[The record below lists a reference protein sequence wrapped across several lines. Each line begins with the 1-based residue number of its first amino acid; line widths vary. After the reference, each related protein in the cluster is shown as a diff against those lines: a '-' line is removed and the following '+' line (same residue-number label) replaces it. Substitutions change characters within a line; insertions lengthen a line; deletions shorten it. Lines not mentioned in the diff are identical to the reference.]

1 MIENNAEQAPVEE
14 EIQIEI
20 TDEAPAEEK
29 ELEDYSKRV
38 SKRVNKLNA
47 KAREA
52 EQRAAQY
59 QQLAAQKDQE
69 LQHYRSIAA
78 QSQDQTLAAEEEKIK
93 AQEQQISEI
102 YRQAV
107 QSGDADLQE
116 KATTLKNEIA
126 IKKEKLAVAKAQRDQ
141 WAASNQ
147 QGASQAVPPEQ
158 QPWPR
163 QVSEQGGDY
172 YANEGNQQAPAPEI
186 EPTSEALSWHKK
198 NPWYGDGDSQEHLA
212 ATQYAYFTHYNLVN
226 EGVEPDSEEYYE
238 MLDSRVKTAYPNLPT
253 GGEPAS
259 DAAQEEQRPAV
270 QRVASASPGS
280 RPQTRGSK
288 DGVKFSNSELDRVR
302 GLKPHNMDD
311 EQWLKAVAK
320 EKQKIQQRGLR

>member
-1 MIENNAEQAPVEE
+1 MIENNAEQAPVEA

-78 QSQDQTLAAEEEKIK
+78 QSQDQTLAAEEEPGRAPDHLRNYEQNPEELQPFK
-93 AQEQQISEI
+93 A
-102 YRQAV
+102 
-107 QSGDADLQE
+107 D
-116 KATTLKNEIA
+116 
-126 IKKEKLAVAKAQRDQ
+126 
-141 WAASNQ
+141 
-147 QGASQAVPPEQ
+147 
-158 QPWPR
+158 
-163 QVSEQGGDY
+163 
-172 YANEGNQQAPAPEI
+172 I
-186 EPTSEALSWHKK
+186 EPTSEALSWHQK

-226 EGVEPDSEEYYE
+226 EGIEPDSEEYYE